1 MIRRKISQDFVDRN
15 NKTYENS
22 LPNSPRL
29 ASFFNELSFEV
40 SFEVALFPLVSFFIL
55 KGGKKRRD
63 RVFSEN
69 SILLAYHLNIR
80 AGKKKVKDFI

>member
-29 ASFFNELSFEV
+29 ASFFNELSQDSSDF
-40 SFEVALFPLVSFFIL
+40 LTYGYGRLQHW
-55 KGGKKRRD
+55 KGGLIGKD
-63 RVFSEN
+63 PD
-69 SILLAYHLNIR
+69 
-80 AGKKKVKDFI
+80 AGKD